1 MIKTYPEMKEAIVG
15 ILRLG
20 GQHEQYA
27 AQYIEELK
35 AENAALRERIENAVE
50 RLKAREQSVCFGEE
64 GEGGCDD
71 FVNVVDVKVL
81 FEERPSSARAK
92 FGVLCE
98 LEDKF
103 LVAAEQLARHG
114 VTKMVLHIPDTF
126 RLYREAFI
134 KRVEYIDGWAAT
146 AAVYF
151 SAFKNGR
158 QVYPLFDADGRV
170 SSVTYAE

>member
-1 MIKTYPEMKEAIVG
+1 MLSTFIRFKGRGLILELIKEDI
-15 ILRLG
+15 
-20 GQHEQYA
+20 
-27 AQYIEELK
+27 
-35 AENAALRERIENAVE
+35 AENCIPMEVVGL
-50 RLKAREQSVCFGEE
+50 FDEE
-64 GEGGCDD
+64 ESGCDD
-71 FVNVVDVKVL
+71 FMNVVDVKAL
-81 FEERPSSARAK
+81 FEEKPSRDRAEW
-92 FGVLCE
+92 GVMSE
-98 LEDKF
+98 VEER
-103 LVAAEQLARHG
+103 VVNAADELARHG

-134 KRVEYIDGWAAT
+134 KRTEYVDGWAAT

>member
-1 MIKTYPEMKEAIVG
+1 MLLTFIHFKDRGLMLELIKEDI
-15 ILRLG
+15 
-20 GQHEQYA
+20 
-27 AQYIEELK
+27 
-35 AENAALRERIENAVE
+35 AENCIPMEVVGL
-50 RLKAREQSVCFGEE
+50 FDEE
-64 GEGGCDD
+64 ESGCDD
-71 FVNVVDVKVL
+71 FVNVVDVKAL
-81 FEERPSSARAK
+81 FEENPSRDRAEC
-92 FGVLCE
+92 GVMSE
-98 LEDKF
+98 VEER
-103 LVAAEQLARHG
+103 VVNAADELARHG

-134 KRVEYIDGWAAT
+134 KRTEYVDGWAAT

>member
-1 MIKTYPEMKEAIVG
+1 MLSTFIRFKNRELILQLIKE
-15 ILRLG
+15 
-20 GQHEQYA
+20 
-27 AQYIEELK
+27 YIESCTP
-35 AENAALRERIENAVE
+35 IEVIGLFDE
-50 RLKAREQSVCFGEE
+50 EE

>member
-1 MIKTYPEMKEAIVG
+1 MLSTFIRFKGRGLILELIKEDI
-15 ILRLG
+15 
-20 GQHEQYA
+20 
-27 AQYIEELK
+27 
-35 AENAALRERIENAVE
+35 AENCIPMEVIGL
-50 RLKAREQSVCFGEE
+50 FDEE
-64 GEGGCDD
+64 ESGCDD
-71 FVNVVDVKVL
+71 FVNVVDVKAL
-81 FEERPSSARAK
+81 FEENPSRDRAEC
-92 FGVLCE
+92 GVMSE
-98 LEDKF
+98 VEER
-103 LVAAEQLARHG
+103 VVNAADELARHG

-134 KRVEYIDGWAAT
+134 KRTEYVDGWAAT

>member
-1 MIKTYPEMKEAIVG
+1 MLLTFIHFKDRGLMLELIKEDI
-15 ILRLG
+15 
-20 GQHEQYA
+20 
-27 AQYIEELK
+27 
-35 AENAALRERIENAVE
+35 AENCIPMEVVGL
-50 RLKAREQSVCFGEE
+50 LDDE
-64 GEGGCDD
+64 GEGGCGD
-71 FVNVVDVKVL
+71 FVNVVDVKAL
-81 FEERPSSARAK
+81 FEEKPSSARAEC
-92 FGVLCE
+92 GVLCE
-98 LEDKF
+98 LENKF
-103 LVAAEQLARHG
+103 LVAAEQLAGHG

>member
-1 MIKTYPEMKEAIVG
+1 MLSTFIRFKDRELILELIKEDI
-15 ILRLG
+15 
-20 GQHEQYA
+20 
-27 AQYIEELK
+27 
-35 AENAALRERIENAVE
+35 AENCIPMEVVGL
-50 RLKAREQSVCFGEE
+50 FDEE
-64 GEGGCDD
+64 EEESGCAD
-71 FVNVVDVKVL
+71 FVNVVDVKAL
-81 FEERPSSARAK
+81 FEEMPSRDRAEC
-92 FGVLCE
+92 GVMSE
-98 LEDKF
+98 IEDQ
-103 LVAAEQLARHG
+103 VVIAADELARHG

-134 KRVEYIDGWAAT
+134 KRTEYVDGWAAT

>member
-1 MIKTYPEMKEAIVG
+1 MLSIFIRFKDRGLTLELIKEDI
-15 ILRLG
+15 
-20 GQHEQYA
+20 
-27 AQYIEELK
+27 
-35 AENAALRERIENAVE
+35 AENCIPMEVVGL
-50 RLKAREQSVCFGEE
+50 FDEE
-64 GEGGCDD
+64 ESGCDD
-71 FVNVVDVKVL
+71 FVNVVDVKAL
-81 FEERPSSARAK
+81 FEENPSRDRAEC
-92 FGVLCE
+92 GVMSE
-98 LEDKF
+98 IKER
-103 LVAAEQLARHG
+103 VVNAADELARHG

-134 KRVEYIDGWAAT
+134 KRAEHVDGWAAT

>member
-1 MIKTYPEMKEAIVG
+1 MLSTFIRFKDRGLMLELIKEDI
-15 ILRLG
+15 
-20 GQHEQYA
+20 
-27 AQYIEELK
+27 
-35 AENAALRERIENAVE
+35 AENCIPMEVVGL
-50 RLKAREQSVCFGEE
+50 FDEE
-64 GEGGCDD
+64 EEGGCDD
-71 FVNVVDVKVL
+71 FVNVVDVKAL
-81 FEERPSSARAK
+81 FEEKPSRSRAEC
-92 FGVLCE
+92 GVMSE
-98 LEDKF
+98 IEDQVV
-103 LVAAEQLARHG
+103 VAADELARHG

-151 SAFKNGR
+151 STFKNGR

>member
-1 MIKTYPEMKEAIVG
+1 MLSTFIRFKDRGLILELIKDDI
-15 ILRLG
+15 
-20 GQHEQYA
+20 
-27 AQYIEELK
+27 
-35 AENAALRERIENAVE
+35 AENCIPMEVVGL
-50 RLKAREQSVCFGEE
+50 FDEE
-64 GEGGCDD
+64 ESGCDD
-71 FVNVVDVKVL
+71 FVNVVDVKAL
-81 FEERPSSARAK
+81 FEENPSRDRAEC
-92 FGVLCE
+92 GVMSE
-98 LEDKF
+98 VEER
-103 LVAAEQLARHG
+103 VVNAADELARHG

-134 KRVEYIDGWAAT
+134 KRTEYVDGWAAT

>member
-1 MIKTYPEMKEAIVG
+1 MLSTFIRFKGRGLILELIKEDI
-15 ILRLG
+15 
-20 GQHEQYA
+20 
-27 AQYIEELK
+27 
-35 AENAALRERIENAVE
+35 AENCIPMEVVGL
-50 RLKAREQSVCFGEE
+50 FDEE
-64 GEGGCDD
+64 ESGCDD
-71 FVNVVDVKVL
+71 FVNVVDVKAL
-81 FEERPSSARAK
+81 FEENPSRDRAEC
-92 FGVLCE
+92 GVMSE
-98 LEDKF
+98 VEER
-103 LVAAEQLARHG
+103 VVNAADELARHG

-134 KRVEYIDGWAAT
+134 KRTEYVDGWAAT

>member
-1 MIKTYPEMKEAIVG
+1 MLSTFIRFKDRGLILELIKDDI
-15 ILRLG
+15 
-20 GQHEQYA
+20 
-27 AQYIEELK
+27 
-35 AENAALRERIENAVE
+35 AENCIPMEVIGL
-50 RLKAREQSVCFGEE
+50 FDEE
-64 GEGGCDD
+64 ESGCDD
-71 FVNVVDVKVL
+71 FVNVVDVKAL
-81 FEERPSSARAK
+81 FEENPSRDRAEC
-92 FGVLCE
+92 GVMSE
-98 LEDKF
+98 VEER
-103 LVAAEQLARHG
+103 VVNAADELARHG

-134 KRVEYIDGWAAT
+134 KRTEYVDGWAAT

>member
-1 MIKTYPEMKEAIVG
+1 MLSTFIRFKDRGLILELIKDDI
-15 ILRLG
+15 
-20 GQHEQYA
+20 
-27 AQYIEELK
+27 
-35 AENAALRERIENAVE
+35 AENCIPMEVVGL
-50 RLKAREQSVCFGEE
+50 FDEE
-64 GEGGCDD
+64 ESGCDA

-81 FEERPSSARAK
+81 FEKKPSAYLAK
-92 FGVLCE
+92 YCVLCE
-98 LEDKF
+98 IEYKF
-103 LVAAEQLARHG
+103 RVAAEQLARHG

-134 KRVEYIDGWAAT
+134 KSRDVVEGWAAT